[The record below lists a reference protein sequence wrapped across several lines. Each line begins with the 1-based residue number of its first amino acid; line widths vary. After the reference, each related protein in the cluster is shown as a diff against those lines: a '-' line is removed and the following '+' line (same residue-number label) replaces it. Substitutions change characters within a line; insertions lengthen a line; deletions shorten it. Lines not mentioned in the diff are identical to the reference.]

1 MRGLVADVSPG
12 SRIWKVGFS
21 GEPEPRAVFW
31 AAEEGQ
37 AWDIDLERIP
47 GTRGDREEGRRVVEV
62 TIVKKLRET
71 FVKYV
76 LSMTWLT
83 A

>member
-47 GTRGDREEGRRVVEV
+47 GTRGDREEGRRVVEMN
-62 TIVKKLRET
+62 ILKKLRET

-76 LSMTWLT
+76 
-83 A
+83 

>member
-1 MRGLVADVSPG
+1 MLTSSPG

-31 AAEEGQ
+31 AATDGQ
-37 AWDIDLERIP
+37 AWDFDLERIP
-47 GTRGDREEGRRVVEV
+47 GARGDRQEARR
-62 TIVKKLRET
+62 IVAGNILVKLRET

-76 LSMTWLT
+76 SS
-83 A
+83 AYQVIR

>member
-1 MRGLVADVSPG
+1 MLTSSPG

-31 AAEEGQ
+31 AATDGQ
-37 AWDIDLERIP
+37 AWDLDLGRIP
-47 GTRGDREEGRRVVEV
+47 GARGDREEARRIV
-62 TIVKKLRET
+62 TGNILVKLRET

-76 LSMTWLT
+76 SAAHEGMG
-83 A
+83 